1 MTGTLPRYL
10 QSNSTPVVD
19 PTIEN
24 WKDVVWAGR
33 VKGYVATWAET
44 EVGASGSLVV
54 MPFAT

>member
-44 EVGASGSLVV
+44 EVGA
-54 MPFAT
+54 